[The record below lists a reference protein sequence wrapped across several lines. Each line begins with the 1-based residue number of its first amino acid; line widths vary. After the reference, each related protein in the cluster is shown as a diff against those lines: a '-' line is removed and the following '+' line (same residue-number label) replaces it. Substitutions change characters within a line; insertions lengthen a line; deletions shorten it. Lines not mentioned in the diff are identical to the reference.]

1 MKDNL
6 IMVAV
11 DSSEECVPAYRA
23 ALRLCDQLGARL
35 CLLHVVERHDLAHVK
50 RAAAWL
56 ERHGLT
62 DNDVRTVPGT
72 AWVQIVRQVE
82 DLEPVLLV
90 VGSHGVGGYQPIT
103 PGSTAALLI
112 VRSPTPV
119 LVVPSRP
126 ASIGR
131 RLTQTTVNPNHGSD
145 DA

>member
-1 MKDNL
+1 MKDSL
-6 IMVAV
+6 ILVAV
-11 DSSEECVPAYRA
+11 DFSEECGPAYLA
-23 ALRLCDQLGARL
+23 AARLSDQLSARL
-35 CLLHVVERHDLAHVK
+35 RLLHVAERHDLEHVK

-62 DNDVRTVPGT
+62 DSDVLTVPGT

-82 DLEPVLLV
+82 DLEPLLLV

-103 PGSTAALLI
+103 PGSTAALLM
-112 VRSPTPV
+112 VRSPSPV

-131 RLTQTTVNPNHGSD
+131 RHIQTNANPNHGSD